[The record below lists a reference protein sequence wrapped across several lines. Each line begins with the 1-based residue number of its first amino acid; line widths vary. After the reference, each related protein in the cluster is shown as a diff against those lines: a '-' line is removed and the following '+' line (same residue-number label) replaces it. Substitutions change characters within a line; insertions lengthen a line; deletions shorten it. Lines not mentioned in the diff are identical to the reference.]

1 MMVLSLGGVAVSAE
15 TADVLGC
22 GVETVRTHLKRAR
35 STLARRLGTTEEVQR

>member
-1 MMVLSLGGVAVSAE
+1 MIALVYLDDLTVAE